1 MKENNPLSPHIQIYN
16 WHISSL
22 ISISHRIT
30 GIINIILITLICL
43 WTALLLLGDI
53 NYELIQ
59 KFFETF
65 FGKFLI
71 MGTVWSFSFQIL
83 SEIRHLFWDLG
94 LGFELKTSNIT
105 GLLVIFGSFVLTI
118 LIFTLG
124 SSVILMP
131 LMLWFLFN
139 LVSYYDKSYD
149 EVLLF
154 FTSQPT
160 KFLFSLFIIFAYFY
174 SSLSISEVFEDYIES
189 EKLKYVANRLLYLF
203 AIIIPISTLL
213 LLFKLSL

>member
-1 MKENNPLSPHIQIYN
+1 M
-16 WHISSL
+16 
-22 ISISHRIT
+22 
-30 GIINIILITLICL
+30 INATKKWI
-43 WTALLLLGDI
+43 
-53 NYELIQ
+53 
-59 KFFETF
+59 
-65 FGKFLI
+65 FLKI
-71 MGTVWSFSFQIL
+71 
-83 SEIRHLFWDLG
+83 
-94 LGFELKTSNIT
+94 
-105 GLLVIFGSFVLTI
+105 
-118 LIFTLG
+118 

-154 FTSQPT
+154 FTGQPT
-160 KFLFSLFIIFAYFY
+160 KLLFSLFIIFAYFY